1 MEKKVIVKVE
11 DVSIKFSLASEKF
24 DGFKEYFIQRVKKKI
39 TYQDFWALQDV
50 SFEVYK
56 GETLGLI
63 GVNGSGKSTM
73 LKIIAGV
80 MKPTCGSVKTSGVIA
95 PLIELGAGFD
105 FDLTAKENIFL
116 NGTLLGYTR
125 EYLEEHYEEIVEF
138 SELDQFMDVPVKNF
152 SSGMFSRLAFAVATI
167 GQPDILIVDEV
178 LSVGDFHFQQKCE
191 ARINRMKENGA
202 TILFVS
208 HNMEQVR
215 NLCSRIVWLEHG
227 RVRSIGDADVLFREY
242 QKAEY
247 EGKMRKVEKLA
258 AVIVLILLAF
268 VYGHVHKT
276 HAIYDR
282 MIENDQYVMMD
293 VSQDQISQEFVCE
306 EETLDGIQVKCQ
318 NLQEDPETEIRIYLQ
333 DCENGETVAE
343 SVKKAGDIKAGKFNE
358 FSFDTVSSC
367 RGKAYKVVFEKDS
380 IALYAEKTSE
390 EGTNLKINS
399 EESEGTLI
407 LKTVTYRFD
416 IETFCVFL
424 LLVLYICVFFQ
435 FLNWLFSR

>member
-1 MEKKVIVKVE
+1 
-11 DVSIKFSLASEKF
+11 
-24 DGFKEYFIQRVKKKI
+24 
-39 TYQDFWALQDV
+39 
-50 SFEVYK
+50 
-56 GETLGLI
+56 
-63 GVNGSGKSTM
+63 
-73 LKIIAGV
+73 
-80 MKPTCGSVKTSGVIA
+80 
-95 PLIELGAGFD
+95 
-105 FDLTAKENIFL
+105 
-116 NGTLLGYTR
+116 
-125 EYLEEHYEEIVEF
+125 
-138 SELDQFMDVPVKNF
+138 
-152 SSGMFSRLAFAVATI
+152 
-167 GQPDILIVDEV
+167 
-178 LSVGDFHFQQKCE
+178 
-191 ARINRMKENGA
+191 
-202 TILFVS
+202 
-208 HNMEQVR
+208 
-215 NLCSRIVWLEHG
+215 
-227 RVRSIGDADVLFREY
+227 
-242 QKAEY
+242 
-247 EGKMRKVEKLA
+247 MRKVERLA
-258 AVIVLILLAF
+258 TVIVLILLAF

-318 NLQEDPETEIRIYLQ
+318 NLQGDPEAEIRIYLQ

-343 SVKKAGDIKAGKFNE
+343 SVKKVGDIKTGKFNE
-358 FSFDTVSSC
+358 FSFDTVTRC

-380 IALYAEKTSE
+380 IALYTEKTSE

>member
-1 MEKKVIVKVE
+1 
-11 DVSIKFSLASEKF
+11 
-24 DGFKEYFIQRVKKKI
+24 
-39 TYQDFWALQDV
+39 
-50 SFEVYK
+50 
-56 GETLGLI
+56 
-63 GVNGSGKSTM
+63 
-73 LKIIAGV
+73 
-80 MKPTCGSVKTSGVIA
+80 
-95 PLIELGAGFD
+95 
-105 FDLTAKENIFL
+105 
-116 NGTLLGYTR
+116 
-125 EYLEEHYEEIVEF
+125 
-138 SELDQFMDVPVKNF
+138 
-152 SSGMFSRLAFAVATI
+152 
-167 GQPDILIVDEV
+167 
-178 LSVGDFHFQQKCE
+178 
-191 ARINRMKENGA
+191 
-202 TILFVS
+202 
-208 HNMEQVR
+208 
-215 NLCSRIVWLEHG
+215 
-227 RVRSIGDADVLFREY
+227 
-242 QKAEY
+242 
-247 EGKMRKVEKLA
+247 MRKVKKLA

-293 VSQDQISQEFVCE
+293 VSQDQISQKFVCE
-306 EETLDGIQVKCQ
+306 EEILDGIQVKCQ
-318 NLQEDPETEIRIYLQ
+318 NLQEDPEAEIRIYLQ

-343 SVKKAGDIKAGKFNE
+343 SVKKAGDIKADKFNE

>member
-1 MEKKVIVKVE
+1 
-11 DVSIKFSLASEKF
+11 
-24 DGFKEYFIQRVKKKI
+24 
-39 TYQDFWALQDV
+39 
-50 SFEVYK
+50 
-56 GETLGLI
+56 
-63 GVNGSGKSTM
+63 
-73 LKIIAGV
+73 
-80 MKPTCGSVKTSGVIA
+80 
-95 PLIELGAGFD
+95 
-105 FDLTAKENIFL
+105 
-116 NGTLLGYTR
+116 
-125 EYLEEHYEEIVEF
+125 
-138 SELDQFMDVPVKNF
+138 
-152 SSGMFSRLAFAVATI
+152 
-167 GQPDILIVDEV
+167 
-178 LSVGDFHFQQKCE
+178 
-191 ARINRMKENGA
+191 
-202 TILFVS
+202 
-208 HNMEQVR
+208 
-215 NLCSRIVWLEHG
+215 
-227 RVRSIGDADVLFREY
+227 
-242 QKAEY
+242 
-247 EGKMRKVEKLA
+247 MRKVEKLA
-258 AVIVLILLAF
+258 TVIVLILLAF

-318 NLQEDPETEIRIYLQ
+318 NLQEDPEAEIRIYLQ